1 MRSSDK
7 RKNINETNKLF
18 EQRYLK
24 SKGVITEDEEK
35 DFDWIKDTEPHVMD
49 KLSSKLKHNGP
60 MTIDDV
66 ISFLE
71 KEDPNTD
78 TTTMPD
84 EITEAPYTFPRPRRK
99 QTLNTPTLEELH
111 QMVLKNTKDIE
122 DIKTELKKDFFDKL

>member
-35 DFDWIKDTEPHVMD
+35 DFDWIKDTEPHVID

-66 ISFLE
+66 ISFFE

-84 EITEAPYTFPRPRRK
+84 EITEADYSDNYRRS

-122 DIKTELKKDFFDKL
+122 DIKIELKKDFFDKL

>member
-7 RKNINETNKLF
+7 GKNINETNRLF

-35 DFDWIKDTEPHVMD
+35 DFDWIKDTEPHVID

-84 EITEAPYTFPRPRRK
+84 EITEAPYTFPRPRRN

-122 DIKTELKKDFFDKL
+122 DIKIELKKDFFDKL

>member
-35 DFDWIKDTEPHVMD
+35 DFDWIKDTEPHVID

-71 KEDPNTD
+71 KEDPNMD

-84 EITEAPYTFPRPRRK
+84 EITEADYSDDYRRS
-99 QTLNTPTLEELH
+99 QLLNTPTLEELH
-111 QMVLKNTKDIE
+111 QM
-122 DIKTELKKDFFDKL
+122 

>member
-1 MRSSDK
+1 
-7 RKNINETNKLF
+7 
-18 EQRYLK
+18 
-24 SKGVITEDEEK
+24 
-35 DFDWIKDTEPHVMD
+35 
-49 KLSSKLKHNGP
+49 

-66 ISFLE
+66 ISFFE

-84 EITEAPYTFPRPRRK
+84 EITEADYSDNYRRS

-122 DIKTELKKDFFDKL
+122 DIKIELKKDFFDKL

>member
-84 EITEAPYTFPRPRRK
+84 EITEAPYTFPRPRRN

-122 DIKTELKKDFFDKL
+122 DIKIELKKDFFDKL